1 MIKNIIKVL
10 EKNKIIIDSFSIT
23 KFYEIYLEKLNSLKS
38 ELNYTTEIETI
49 KKNLIIP
56 KDREEESI
64 SLLKNLINKDKNRKM
79 DELAMEYR
87 NLDNQI
93 KDEDMEIV
101 DDDYEN

>member
-1 MIKNIIKVL
+1 M
-10 EKNKIIIDSFSIT
+10 
-23 KFYEIYLEKLNSLKS
+23 EKLNSLKT

-93 KDEDMEIV
+93 KDEDMEIL